1 LVEETGVNHRPAAS
15 LVTGHQEACCSV
27 NTEWCLVYKD
37 DIFDNGGTH
46 FHNFKEELFIL
57 FIPQNQ
63 PLFEGVVPCCG
74 ENNFEKLLV

>member
-1 LVEETGVNHRPAAS
+1 VGTFVIIPS
-15 LVTGHQEACCSV
+15 SV
-27 NTEWCLVYKD
+27 
-37 DIFDNGGTH
+37 
-46 FHNFKEELFIL
+46 KEELFIL